1 MTSKKII
8 FMLGLISVYFSST
21 DVLQCFS
28 NPLDNVSAETLYRNG
43 KYKESEQKFEQE
55 YSENPEDSRIAYN
68 LANSAYKSGNFE
80 NALSA
85 YRQSGSLSQDKALQ
99 QKSLYNSGNTLF
111 RMGKLEEAED
121 LYRKA
126 LELDSSDMDAK
137 YNLEFVREQIKK
149 KKQEEKKKESQQN
162 KKDDDSSSDSSS
174 PQEADGKKD
183 PQKPKP
189 DPNAENK
196 FKEDRQAANPSEQKH
211 DPKDSDTTRQ
221 QGEMTQEEAERRL
234 NALNENRKEFIQ
246 KQLAKKHPSASMR
259 QDW

>member
-1 MTSKKII
+1 
-8 FMLGLISVYFSST
+8 MLGLISVFFAST
-21 DVLQCFS
+21 GASQSLS
-28 NPLDNVSAETLYRNG
+28 NPLDNVSAETLYRDG

-55 YSENPEDSRIAYN
+55 YSENPEDPRIAYN
-68 LANSAYKSGNFE
+68 MANSAYKSGNFE

-85 YRQSGSLSQDKALQ
+85 YRQSGSLTEDPSLQ

-126 LELDSSDMDAK
+126 LALDSSDMDAK

-149 KKQEEKKKESQQN
+149 KKERKKKKESQQN
-162 KKDDDSSSDSSS
+162 KKEDDSSANS
-174 PQEADGKKD
+174 PSTQEGEGKQE

-189 DPNAENK
+189 APNAENK
-196 FKEDRQAANPSEQKH
+196 TKENRQTKPSEQKP
-211 DPKDSDTTRQ
+211 DPQDTGAPKK
-221 QGEMTQEEAERRL
+221 QGEMTQAEAERRL
-234 NALNENRKEFIQ
+234 NALNENRKEFVQ
-246 KQLAKKHPSASMR
+246 KQLAKKNLSASMP